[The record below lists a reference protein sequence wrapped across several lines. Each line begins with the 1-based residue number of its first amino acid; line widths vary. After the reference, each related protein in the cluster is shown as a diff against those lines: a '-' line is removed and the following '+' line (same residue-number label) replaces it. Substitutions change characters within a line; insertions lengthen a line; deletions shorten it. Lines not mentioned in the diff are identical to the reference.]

1 MTKENKEKK
10 RTGRMALLGKP
21 RWKLRKQIACSFLA
35 LISKLS
41 GALSLR
47 CFGKFRDD
55 CRRCRG

>member
-10 RTGRMALLGKP
+10 RTGRMEPLLGKP

-47 CFGKFRDD
+47 CFGKFRV
-55 CRRCRG
+55 